1 MTRIAVIQVSAQDG
15 NDLGESKRVVTEALD
30 RAGPSDL
37 YLLPE
42 IWSPGYFSFDSYADA
57 AEMFQETSEFLS
69 EQGKARGAYLHGGSI
84 VERRG
89 DRLHNTSLLFS
100 PQGDLVA
107 SYRKIHLFGYQS
119 REQQILTPGDEVVVA
134 DTELGRIGMA
144 VCYDLRF
151 PEQFRRMTDMGARL
165 FLIASAWPHPRV
177 EAWTTLL
184 RARAIESQAYL
195 AAANG
200 APGAGGAS
208 LCGRSAIIDPWG
220 VTLASAGV
228 DTAEVVADIDL
239 SGVDEARTRF
249 PELTDRRILGEEP
262 GVLSLAR
269 DDAPPLRFET
279 RRVVLA
285 GYTARDEEAVRAY
298 VAGLEEKGIAAPKEI
313 PTYFHVG
320 RELVTT
326 GHLIDVTGAR
336 TCGEVEFV
344 LLVDHDGEIWVAA
357 GSDHTDRDLEERSI
371 PAAKQACPK
380 PISLHVWPYSAV
392 RDHWDQLVLRSFT
405 PADSPAA
412 YQEAAVAVL
421 RHPDDLLERVGDR
434 IGADLAGTVIF
445 GGSFASLTGS
455 FEYEDSFRAE
465 LHDPVTGKTLVA
477 RYQVNDVLEGDG
489 NG

>member
-1 MTRIAVIQVSAQDG
+1 MTRIAVIQMAAQDG
-15 NDLGESKRVVTEALD
+15 NDLEESKNAVTEALD

-42 IWSPGYFSFDSYADA
+42 IWSPGYFSFDSYAAA
-57 AEMFQETSEFLS
+57 AERFQETSEFLS
-69 EQGKARGAYLHGGSI
+69 GLAQAHNAYLHGGSI

-220 VTLASAGV
+220 VTLA
-228 DTAEVVADIDL
+228 
-239 SGVDEARTRF
+239 
-249 PELTDRRILGEEP
+249 
-262 GVLSLAR
+262 
-269 DDAPPLRFET
+269 
-279 RRVVLA
+279 
-285 GYTARDEEAVRAY
+285 
-298 VAGLEEKGIAAPKEI
+298 
-313 PTYFHVG
+313 
-320 RELVTT
+320 
-326 GHLIDVTGAR
+326 
-336 TCGEVEFV
+336 
-344 LLVDHDGEIWVAA
+344 
-357 GSDHTDRDLEERSI
+357 
-371 PAAKQACPK
+371 
-380 PISLHVWPYSAV
+380 
-392 RDHWDQLVLRSFT
+392 
-405 PADSPAA
+405 
-412 YQEAAVAVL
+412 
-421 RHPDDLLERVGDR
+421 
-434 IGADLAGTVIF
+434 
-445 GGSFASLTGS
+445 
-455 FEYEDSFRAE
+455 
-465 LHDPVTGKTLVA
+465 
-477 RYQVNDVLEGDG
+477 
-489 NG
+489 